1 MLNWYRAAPFDFA
14 PVGGHGGGRLPGP
27 MPISVPTLVLWGMED
42 NILLP
47 GLLEGLEDL
56 VPDLVVRKVE
66 GAGHGLVREQPELVS
81 RLIGDYLATRER

>member
-1 MLNWYRAAPFDFA
+1 
-14 PVGGHGGGRLPGP
+14 